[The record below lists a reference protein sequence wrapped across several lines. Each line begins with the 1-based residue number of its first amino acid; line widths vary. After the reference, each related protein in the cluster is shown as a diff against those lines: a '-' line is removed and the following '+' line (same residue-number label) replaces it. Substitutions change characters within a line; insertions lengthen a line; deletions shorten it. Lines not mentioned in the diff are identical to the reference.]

1 MDPNNITCVQKV
13 RIFFYFFE
21 LREWPPGEKS
31 PYESIVKDK
40 NITSQEVRRLK
51 DFLTTRLE
59 RIAAMMDILWDI
71 HDDWALRS
79 KKEYILME
87 TKNLDFNVL
96 LNALK
101 EKGFSDDEFILKV
114 EYDRKWGVL

>member
-1 MDPNNITCVQKV
+1 
-13 RIFFYFFE
+13 
-21 LREWPPGEKS
+21 
-31 PYESIVKDK
+31 
-40 NITSQEVRRLK
+40 
-51 DFLTTRLE
+51 
-59 RIAAMMDILWDI
+59 MMDILWDI